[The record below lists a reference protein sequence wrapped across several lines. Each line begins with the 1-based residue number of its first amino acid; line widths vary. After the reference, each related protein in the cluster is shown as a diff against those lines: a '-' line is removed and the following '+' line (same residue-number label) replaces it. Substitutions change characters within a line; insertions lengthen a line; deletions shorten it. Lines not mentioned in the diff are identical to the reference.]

1 VFLITLFL
9 FQNTFGYVEIAIVIQ
24 NIQLFHKTHI
34 NHTSH
39 LITLS
44 CFKFADFLHFPCYR
58 RMPKLIRKFYYKM
71 TDVME
76 YILKSDYST
85 SLVSNSKDLTIFSPL
100 KRYIIFSTMNMTFEY
115 SFKYEKYES
124 N

>member
-1 VFLITLFL
+1 
-9 FQNTFGYVEIAIVIQ
+9 
-24 NIQLFHKTHI
+24 
-34 NHTSH
+34 
-39 LITLS
+39 
-44 CFKFADFLHFPCYR
+44 
-58 RMPKLIRKFYYKM
+58 M